1 MHPTP
6 EGLFCELGEKGRG
19 TAGWGQEMPEPV
31 CVLGGI
37 IGYGGRLARGIK
49 TVATYETL
57 EDLYQFT

>member
-1 MHPTP
+1 
-6 EGLFCELGEKGRG
+6 
-19 TAGWGQEMPEPV
+19 MPEPV

-57 EDLYQFT
+57 ENLVSVYMNASYKSVSKGV